1 MELQYKKILAKQLV
15 FSCPMGMALNNC
27 LTRNLRKLP
36 LKERLNII
44 EELGSDEIDFLLTNH
59 RDCRQKRE
67 KTRLQ
72 YTGQNTT
79 D

>member
-1 MELQYKKILAKQLV
+1 MELQYKKILVRQLI
-15 FSCPMGMALNNC
+15 FSCPMGMALNSC

-44 EELGSDEIDFLLTNH
+44 EELGTDEIDFLLKNH
-59 RDCRQKRE
+59 RECRHKRE

-72 YTGQNTT
+72 YAGQNTT